1 MTDGPIASASSRCY
15 QVAHRTVYRYSDVVT
30 SSYGRGFLIPRDS
43 ARQRCLS
50 HELII
55 EPEAADSSTS
65 RDVYGNISSY
75 FHVTERH
82 HRLSITSNSVVEV
95 DPPPPEL
102 YGGGSARAPW
112 EIARPVGLDGA
123 LATEFTLDL
132 QPPEITDELRAY
144 AAPSFEPGRPLIEVL
159 RDLTSRIYSEFAY
172 RSGSTT
178 VSTQVSEVLAAREGV
193 CQDFARLAIACLR
206 ANGLAASYVSGY
218 LATDPPPGK
227 ERMIGIDATHAWA
240 SVWTPQNQWLGLD
253 PTNDQMVDE
262 RYIIVGFGRDY
273 ADVPPLRG
281 IIYTD
286 SESSVIDVAV
296 DVAPYRGR
304 SAACVI
310 SSARTAASTWPL
322 RIRCVC
328 RAVVGSAS
336 PSTTWPCWSSKPA
349 RTRSTPA
356 RSMRASTNSA
366 PTFIWL
372 NAIGWWRWH
381 RPGGCANRAH

>member
-1 MTDGPIASASSRCY
+1 
-15 QVAHRTVYRYSDVVT
+15 VYSYSDVVT

-50 HELII
+50 YELIL
-55 EPEAADSSTS
+55 EPEPADSSTS

-82 HRLSITSNSVVEV
+82 HALKITSSSVVEV

-112 EIARPVGLDGA
+112 EIARPVGVDGA

-132 QPPEITDELRAY
+132 QTPEITDELRAY
-144 AAPSFEPGRPLIEVL
+144 AAPSFAPGRPLIEVL
-159 RDLTSRIYSEFAY
+159 RDLTSRIYQDFTY

-178 VSTQVSEVLAAREGV
+178 VSTQVSAVLAAREGV

-227 ERMIGIDATHAWA
+227 ERMVGIDATHAWA

-253 PTNDQMVDE
+253 PTNNQMVDE

-296 DVAPYRGR
+296 DVAPFEGG
-304 SAACVI
+304 V
-310 SSARTAASTWPL
+310 L
-322 RIRCVC
+322 R
-328 RAVVGSAS
+328 A
-336 PSTTWPCWSSKPA
+336 
-349 RTRSTPA
+349 
-356 RSMRASTNSA
+356 
-366 PTFIWL
+366 
-372 NAIGWWRWH
+372 
-381 RPGGCANRAH
+381 

>member
-15 QVAHRTVYRYSDVVT
+15 QITHRTVYRYSDVVT
-30 SSYGRGFLIPRDS
+30 SSYGRGFLTPRDS

-55 EPEAADSSTS
+55 DPEAADSSTS
-65 RDVYGNISSY
+65 RDVYGNVSSY

-82 HRLSITSNSVVEV
+82 HTLSITSNSVVEV

-159 RDLTSRIYSEFAY
+159 RDLTSRIYSDFTY

-296 DVAPYRGR
+296 DVAPYE
-304 SAACVI
+304 
-310 SSARTAASTWPL
+310 
-322 RIRCVC
+322 
-328 RAVVGSAS
+328 
-336 PSTTWPCWSSKPA
+336 
-349 RTRSTPA
+349 
-356 RSMRASTNSA
+356 
-366 PTFIWL
+366 
-372 NAIGWWRWH
+372 
-381 RPGGCANRAH
+381 GGVLHA

>member
-1 MTDGPIASASSRCY
+1 MTARCY
-15 QVAHRTVYRYSDVVT
+15 RIIHRTVYRYSDVVT
-30 SSYGRGFLIPRDS
+30 SSYGRGFLTPRDA

-50 HELII
+50 HALVI
-55 EPEAADSSTS
+55 EPAAADSSTS
-65 RDVYGNISSY
+65 RDAYGNISSY

-82 HRLSITSNSVVEV
+82 QTLSITSKSVVEV
-95 DPPPPEL
+95 DPPPPDL

-123 LATEFTLDL
+123 LATEFALDL
-132 QPPEITDELRAY
+132 QPQEITDELRDY
-144 AAPSFEPGRPLIEVL
+144 AASSFEPGRPLIEVL
-159 RDLTSRIYSEFAY
+159 RDLTSRIYSDFTY

-178 VSTQVSEVLAAREGV
+178 VSTKVSEVLAAREGV
-193 CQDFARLAIACLR
+193 CQDFARLVIACLR

-262 RYIIVGFGRDY
+262 RYIFVGFGRDY

-286 SESSVIDVAV
+286 AESSVIDVAV
-296 DVAPYRGR
+296 DVVPCEEGM
-304 SAACVI
+304 
-310 SSARTAASTWPL
+310 L
-322 RIRCVC
+322 R
-328 RAVVGSAS
+328 A
-336 PSTTWPCWSSKPA
+336 
-349 RTRSTPA
+349 
-356 RSMRASTNSA
+356 
-366 PTFIWL
+366 
-372 NAIGWWRWH
+372 
-381 RPGGCANRAH
+381 